1 MNVENKELLEKV
13 ITKDLKIVL
22 SDNTDPE
29 EVPKAHKRAMESISK
44 SIELEKLD
52 RAEKEHNRD
61 LIVKHSV
68 DAVFKVVGIGVQ
80 ILAVYLVNNFEE
92 HGSYIHKGSQS
103 VVRNVLN

>member
-22 SDNTDPE
+22 ADNTDPE

-61 LIVKHSV
+61 LIVRLSV
-68 DAVFKVVGIGVQ
+68 DTGLKIVGFGIK
-80 ILAVYLVNNFEE
+80 ILAVYLINNFEE
-92 HGSYIHKGSQS
+92 HGTYIHKGSQS
-103 VVRNVLN
+103 VVRNALD